1 MCLIFD
7 FKVVTYL
14 INLEDVVYFLFLEIL
29 SFFWDEDVF
38 ILMVIGNLFDKEV
51 RLYSLCNL

>member
-7 FKVVTYL
+7 FKVVMYL

-29 SFFWDEDVF
+29 LFFWDEDVF

-51 RLYSLCNL
+51 RLYSLCN

>member
-51 RLYSLCNL
+51 RLYSLCN

>member
-7 FKVVTYL
+7 FKVVIYL
-14 INLEDVVYFLFLEIL
+14 INLEGVVYFLFLEIL
-29 SFFWDEDVF
+29 LFFWDEDVF

-51 RLYSLCNL
+51 RLYSLCN

>member
-14 INLEDVVYFLFLEIL
+14 INLEGVVYFLFLEIL
-29 SFFWDEDVF
+29 LFFWDEDVF

-51 RLYSLCNL
+51 RLYSLCN

>member
-14 INLEDVVYFLFLEIL
+14 INLEGVAYFLFLEIL

-51 RLYSLCNL
+51 RLYSLCN

>member
-7 FKVVTYL
+7 FKVVMYL
-14 INLEDVVYFLFLEIL
+14 INLEGVVYFLFLEIL
-29 SFFWDEDVF
+29 LFFWDEDVF

-51 RLYSLCNL
+51 RLYSLCN

>member
-14 INLEDVVYFLFLEIL
+14 INLEGVVYFLFLEIL
-29 SFFWDEDVF
+29 LFFWDEDVF
-38 ILMVIGNLFDKEV
+38 ILMVIGNLFDKVV
-51 RLYSLCNL
+51 RLYSLCN

>member
-7 FKVVTYL
+7 FKVVMYL
-14 INLEDVVYFLFLEIL
+14 INLEGVVYFLFLEIL

-51 RLYSLCNL
+51 RLYSLCN